1 MRIFQ
6 DIILY
11 TIKNNNKRF
20 MKRSNLIITIAL
32 FIAVSWFLISGWIQ
46 ARGYILSKA
55 GKPFS
60 YVENLSKANK
70 NLLKTFKNIK
80 IDFYTHSVPPSIS
93 ISPGKSCELNFSNGL
108 KKAITYRIVNDTLL
122 INLNY
127 VLDNFTENIDIKVPE
142 LNNVTLKS
150 DPEDKWEY
158 KSNWGHI
165 TIGYF
170 EANYLSVNNDCK
182 FRLTLWENK
191 LEKLVIRGTFPN
203 EGNAEIGNSQDY
215 DTLDVDIQGKQG
227 KISFLTNNRTPV
239 MNPKQVVSIKT
250 PSTFRVNAV
259 AAMAGKII
267 IKK

>member
-1 MRIFQ
+1 
-6 DIILY
+6 
-11 TIKNNNKRF
+11 

-46 ARGYILSKA
+46 AKGYILSKE

-70 NLLKTFKNIK
+70 NLLKPFKNIR
-80 IDFYTHSVPPSIS
+80 IEFYMHSVPPNIS
-93 ISPGKSCELNFSNGL
+93 ISQGKNCELNFSNGIT
-108 KKAITYRIVNDTLL
+108 KAITYRIANDTLL

-127 VLDNFTENIDIKVPE
+127 LVENLGDHIYITIPE

-165 TIGYF
+165 NVGYF

-182 FRLTLWENK
+182 FRLTLWGNK
-191 LEKLVIRGTFPN
+191 LKKLVIRGNFPN
-203 EGNAEIGNSQDY
+203 DGQAEIGNSQDY

-227 KISFLTNNRTPV
+227 KISFLTNSSATV
-239 MNPKQVVSIKT
+239 MNPKQVVSIKA

-259 AAMAGKII
+259 AALAGKII
-267 IKK
+267 VKK

>member
-1 MRIFQ
+1 
-6 DIILY
+6 
-11 TIKNNNKRF
+11 
-20 MKRSNLIITIAL
+20 MKRSNLIIIIAL

-46 ARGYILSKA
+46 ANAYKMSKA

-60 YVENLSKANK
+60 YVENLSKANV
-70 NLLKTFKNIK
+70 NQLKPFKNIR
-80 IDFYTHSVPPSIS
+80 IEFYAHSIPPIIS
-93 ISPGKSCELNFSNGL
+93 ITQGKSCKLDFSNGITR
-108 KKAITYRIVNDTLL
+108 AITYRIANDTLL

-127 VLDNFTENIDIKVPE
+127 VVDYPEDHIYIKVPE
-142 LNNVTLKS
+142 LNSVTLKS